1 MVRIKEFR
9 KLGIFTLVFTLS
21 MAPAAGVYAQEN
33 TGHIENM
40 STEAASQSA
49 LGEIIS
55 QAVTVDASLY
65 TLESLDALNHAVEQG
80 NTLLNDPSS
89 TDEDLQACLILIQG
103 ILTEGLVP
111 QTDKNALGDAI
122 SQAESYIDPTDAGYE
137 ELQSAIVQA
146 KAVYS
151 DDNATVTES
160 NAQIQSLS
168 VAMAGVGSVDKS
180 VLNDL
185 ISQAEALDTS
195 SSDPASVSQLQ
206 TAIASAKQV
215 SKASSSTQ
223 TMVDKHIQL
232 LEAAAAALY
241 DKTESDVVY
250 DGTYEINGSLRHAT
264 ANQVSMGNDALVK
277 PFQLI
282 KKGNKLTLRIECKAL
297 TAKLGKTDF
306 TGYISKMWYFPGMTD
321 ENVVP
326 YTADEDGAA
335 VALQTQEPQ
344 ETLSTADMTQAASD
358 IPQENPQDT
367 QAQEEIS
374 QDISTENAD
383 QTEDTSTDSDA
394 SGSLLR
400 ESTDT
405 QDNSRLPDSENSGN
419 TETSQTETDTSSDT
433 LDAEDLIQTAKEPE
447 TPVPEESDAE
457 SSGTEELFVDAAA
470 ENPTD
475 TGVPTQEIIQDETP
489 RLARASASAVSV
501 TVESWYDKYD
511 SYNDPKTGTDA
522 NVKGQKYPHYITLPV
537 QLNQSLVWTQL
548 YVPVMEAISTGGGK
562 QYAKMYLD
570 WNSLKQISGTQ
581 SDKSAL
587 KNRITSA
594 RKVLAALQKDSQGY
608 AKEQL
613 SMLTQSIATGRAVY
627 YNMNVDQTIVD
638 KETQYLTTAVNAVSK
653 TAVNS
658 DKSQLKKAIATADT
672 YLNET
677 EVDYAQ
683 ASLDALKTAR
693 SNAKKVY
700 DNEEATQTEVN
711 KCVSAIDTAIQ
722 GLVIEGSDRRALGKT
737 LKKARARLK
746 ETDSYPASA
755 IQALQTVYDRAH
767 SVYST
772 KGASQEE
779 VDAQNGVITYVLSNM
794 KKIGDTAPDRTS
806 LHQMLL
812 TASNMAGRESLY
824 TEASVKALNK
834 AIKTAQAVYDKTSS
848 TQKQLDVQ
856 VSALSKAIRALVK
869 DNSTDNNSGNNGNND
884 NGNSNNGN
892 NDSNTDNDQ
901 SLDINNLKDGV
912 YSVTGKMLKTDK
924 NTASMSDEAINHTI
938 KLTVKDGSIS
948 VTLDFKGLTIN
959 GQQGYLGTLKYF
971 REGYTT
977 DSNNSPQGNVA
988 DVTVESVQQDSS
1000 GAVISD
1006 SLGSNYPDVVTFPLI
1021 KEAKN
1026 DGFVPLQVFVPIM
1039 DSISKGT
1046 GTQSVY
1052 LKLDFSTLKKTTA
1065 DDESF
1070 TKDDSTGNSSGD
1082 NTSSTGG
1089 NSTLG
1094 TNSTLGGNSSL
1105 KTGGSS
1111 LGGNSSLSTS
1121 GSTTSLKSSKSGS
1134 LSSGKSI
1141 SGTKKSSGDTKA
1153 TTLKSSAAGLSSGSG
1168 LSAADTGTE
1177 DTTGSTEETTAF
1189 QSEENSEKKSTS
1201 PKVMVPMSM
1210 SALAAATGIL
1220 YKLKNRPRKK
1230 K

>member
-9 KLGIFTLVFTLS
+9 KLGIFPLVFTLS

-33 TGHIENM
+33 TGHIENV
-40 STEAASQSA
+40 STETDSGTA
-49 LGEIIS
+49 LGQVIS
-55 QAVTVDASLY
+55 QAQSVDSSLY
-65 TLESLDALNHAVEQG
+65 TPESLEVLNNAVAQG
-80 NTLLNDPSS
+80 NTLLNDPTSRE
-89 TDEDLQACLILIQG
+89 EDIQACLILIQG

-111 QTDKNALGDAI
+111 QTDKTALGDAI
-122 SQAESYIDPTDAGYE
+122 SQAETYTDPTDAGYE
-137 ELQSAIVQA
+137 DLQSAIAQA

-160 NAQIQSLS
+160 DAQIQALS
-168 VAMAGVGSVDKS
+168 VAVAGMGNVDKS

-185 ISQAEALDTS
+185 ITQAEALDTS
-195 SSDPASVSQLQ
+195 SSDPAAISQLQ

-223 TMVDKHIQL
+223 AMVDKHIQL

-250 DGTYEINGSLRHAT
+250 DGTYEISGSLRHAT

-326 YTADEDGAA
+326 YAAEEDGAA
-335 VALQTQEPQ
+335 VALQAQEPQ
-344 ETLSTADMTQAASD
+344 EIPSTADMTQAASD
-358 IPQENPQDT
+358 IPQENSQDT
-367 QAQEEIS
+367 QAQEEIP
-374 QDISTENAD
+374 QDTSTENAG
-383 QTEDTSTDSDA
+383 QTTNTSMDSDA
-394 SGSLLR
+394 SGSPSQG
-400 ESTDT
+400 STDI
-405 QDNSRLPDSENSGN
+405 QDDSRLPDNEISGN
-419 TETSQTETDTSSDT
+419 TEISQTETDTASETS
-433 LDAEDLIQTAKEPE
+433 DAEDLTQTAEEPE
-447 TPVPEESDAE
+447 SPAPEQPDTE
-457 SSGTEELFVDAAA
+457 SSDTEELFVDAAA
-470 ENPTD
+470 EPSAD
-475 TGVPTQEIIQDETP
+475 TGTATREITMDETP
-489 RLARASASAVSV
+489 QIARASASAVSV
-501 TVESWYDKYD
+501 NVESWYDKYD

-570 WNSLKQISGTQ
+570 WTTLKQISGTQ

-587 KNRITSA
+587 KNKITSA

-722 GLVIEGSDRRALGKT
+722 GLVIDGSDRRALGKT

-812 TASNMAGRESLY
+812 TASNMAGREELY
-824 TEASVKALNK
+824 TDASIKALNK
-834 AIKTAQAVYDKTSS
+834 AIKTAQAVYDKTDSA
-848 TQKQLDVQ
+848 QKQLDAQ

-884 NGNSNNGN
+884 NGNNNNGN

-938 KLTVKDGSIS
+938 KLTVNGSSIS

-959 GQQGYLGTLKYF
+959 RQQGYLGALKYF
-971 REGYTT
+971 QEGYTT

-1000 GAVISD
+1000 GAVICD

-1089 NSTLG
+1089 NTTLG

-1141 SGTKKSSGDTKA
+1141 SGTQKSSGDTKA
-1153 TTLKSSAAGLSSGSG
+1153 TTLKSSAAGLSSKTG

-1177 DTTGSTEETTAF
+1177 DTTSSTEETTAF
-1189 QSEENSEKKSTS
+1189 QSEETSEKKSTS

-1210 SALAAATGIL
+1210 SAIAAAAGIL

>member
-9 KLGIFTLVFTLS
+9 KLGIFPLVFTLS
-21 MAPAAGVYAQEN
+21 MASAAGVYAQEN

-49 LGEIIS
+49 LGEVIS

-65 TLESLDALNHAVEQG
+65 TPESLDALNQAVEQG
-80 NTLLNDPSS
+80 NALLNDPSS
-89 TDEDLQACLILIQG
+89 TEEDLQACLILIQG

-111 QTDKNALGDAI
+111 QTDKSALGDAI
-122 SQAESYIDPTDAGYE
+122 SQAESYTDSTDAGYE
-137 ELQSAIVQA
+137 ELQSAIASA

-160 NAQIQSLS
+160 DAQIQSLS

-223 TMVDKHIQL
+223 AMVDKHIQL

-241 DKTESDVVY
+241 GKTESDVVY
-250 DGTYEINGSLRHAT
+250 DGTYEISGSLRHAT

-282 KKGNKLTLRIECKAL
+282 KKGNKLILRIECKAL
-297 TAKLGKTDF
+297 TARLGKTDF

-335 VALQTQEPQ
+335 VALQAQEPQ
-344 ETLSTADMTQAASD
+344 EIPSTADMTQAASD

-374 QDISTENAD
+374 QDTSIENAG
-383 QTEDTSTDSDA
+383 QTEDTSMDSDA
-394 SGSLLR
+394 SGSPSQ
-400 ESTDT
+400 ESTDI
-405 QDNSRLPDSENSGN
+405 QDDSRLPDNEISGN
-419 TETSQTETDTSSDT
+419 TEISQTETDTASETS
-433 LDAEDLIQTAKEPE
+433 EEPE
-447 TPVPEESDAE
+447 SPAPEESEAE
-457 SSGTEELFVDAAA
+457 SSDTEELFVDAAA
-470 ENPTD
+470 ENSTD
-475 TGVPTQEIIQDETP
+475 TDVATQEITQEEIPQ
-489 RLARASASAVSV
+489 LARASASAVSV

-511 SYNDPKTGTDA
+511 SYNDPKTGTDD

-570 WNSLKQISGTQ
+570 WTTLKQISGTQ

-587 KNRITSA
+587 KNKITSA

-722 GLVIEGSDRRALGKT
+722 GLVIDGSDRRALGKT

-812 TASNMAGRESLY
+812 TASNMAGREELY
-824 TEASVKALNK
+824 TDASIKTLNK
-834 AIKTAQAVYDKTSS
+834 AIKTAQAVYDKTDSA
-848 TQKQLDVQ
+848 QKQLDAQ

-884 NGNSNNGN
+884 NGNNNNEN

-901 SLDINNLKDGV
+901 SLDINNLKDGI
-912 YSVTGKMLKTDK
+912 YSVTGKMVKTDK
-924 NTASMSDEAINHTI
+924 STASMSDEAINHTI
-938 KLTVKDGSIS
+938 RLTVKDGSIS

-971 REGYTT
+971 QEGYTT

-1000 GAVISD
+1000 GAVICD

-1089 NSTLG
+1089 NTTLG

-1134 LSSGKSI
+1134 LSSGISI
-1141 SGTKKSSGDTKA
+1141 SGTQKGSGDTKA
-1153 TTLKSSAAGLSSGSG
+1153 TTLKSSAAGLSSKTG

-1177 DTTGSTEETTAF
+1177 DTTSSTEETTAF
-1189 QSEENSEKKSTS
+1189 QSEDTSEKKSAS

-1210 SALAAATGIL
+1210 SAIAAAAGIL

>member
-9 KLGIFTLVFTLS
+9 KLGIFPLVFTLS

-40 STEAASQSA
+40 STEATSQTV
-49 LGEIIS
+49 LGEVIS

-65 TLESLDALNHAVEQG
+65 TPESLAALNQAVEQG

-89 TDEDLQACLILIQG
+89 TEEDLQACLILIQG

-111 QTDKNALGDAI
+111 QTDKTALGDAI
-122 SQAESYIDPTDAGYE
+122 SQAETYTDPTDAGYE
-137 ELQSAIVQA
+137 YLQSAIVQA

-160 NAQIQSLS
+160 DAQIQALS
-168 VAMAGVGSVDKS
+168 VAVAGVGSVDKS

-185 ISQAEALDTS
+185 ITQAEALDTS
-195 SSDPASVSQLQ
+195 SSDPAAISQLQ

-223 TMVDKHIQL
+223 AMVDKHIQL

-241 DKTESDVVY
+241 SKTESDVVY
-250 DGTYEINGSLRHAT
+250 DGTYEISGSLRHAT

-326 YTADEDGAA
+326 YAAEEDGAA
-335 VALQTQEPQ
+335 VALQAQEPQ
-344 ETLSTADMTQAASD
+344 EIPSTADMTQAASD
-358 IPQENPQDT
+358 ISQENPQDT
-367 QAQEEIS
+367 QAQEEIP
-374 QDISTENAD
+374 QDTSTENAG

-394 SGSLLR
+394 SGSPSQ
-400 ESTDT
+400 ESTDI
-405 QDNSRLPDSENSGN
+405 QDDSRLPDNEISGN

-433 LDAEDLIQTAKEPE
+433 ADAEDLIQTAEEPE
-447 TPVPEESDAE
+447 TPVPQESDAE

-470 ENPTD
+470 ESSTD
-475 TGVPTQEIIQDETP
+475 TGVPTREITMDETP
-489 RLARASASAVSV
+489 QIARASASAVSV

-570 WNSLKQISGTQ
+570 WTTLKQISGTQ

-587 KNRITSA
+587 KNKITSA

-722 GLVIEGSDRRALGKT
+722 GLVIDGSDRRALGKT

-779 VDAQNGVITYVLSNM
+779 VDAQNSVITYVLSNM

-812 TASNMAGRESLY
+812 TASNMAGREELY
-824 TEASVKALNK
+824 TDASIKALNK
-834 AIKTAQAVYDKTSS
+834 AIKTAQAVYDKTDSA
-848 TQKQLDVQ
+848 QKQLDAQ

-869 DNSTDNNSGNNGNND
+869 DNSTDHNSGNNGNND
-884 NGNSNNGN
+884 NGNNNNGN

-938 KLTVKDGSIS
+938 KLTVKGGSIS

-971 REGYTT
+971 QEGYTT
-977 DSNNSPQGNVA
+977 DSNKSPQGNVA
-988 DVTVESVQQDSS
+988 DVIVESVQQDSS
-1000 GAVISD
+1000 GAVICD

-1089 NSTLG
+1089 NTTLG

-1153 TTLKSSAAGLSSGSG
+1153 TTLKSSAAGLSSKTG

-1177 DTTGSTEETTAF
+1177 DTTSSTEETTAF
-1189 QSEENSEKKSTS
+1189 QSEETSEKKITS

-1210 SALAAATGIL
+1210 SAIAAAAGIL